1 MKLTTSLAALLLC
14 LNLFGCK
21 NDADKQMSDVTEKQK
36 EMVNVLRSVKD
47 KDSAKAANEKLK
59 AIAKDMADIL
69 EQSKKTSVSQAEQ
82 KRIVDKYK
90 PEQEQA
96 QKDMQAEM
104 LRVMQIPGAMQE
116 MAEGFRQI
124 GSVAPRGNR

>member
-1 MKLTTSLAALLLC
+1 MKLTTSLAALLLI
-14 LNLFGCK
+14 LNLVGCK

-36 EMVNVLRSVKD
+36 DMVNVLRSVKD
-47 KDSAKAANEKLK
+47 KDSAKAANDKLK

-69 EQSKKTSVSQAEQ
+69 EQSKKTNPSQAEQ
-82 KRIVDKYK
+82 KRIVEKYK
-90 PEQEQA
+90 PAQEQA

-116 MAEGFRQI
+116 MTEGFREI
-124 GSVAPRGNR
+124 GSIAQRGNR